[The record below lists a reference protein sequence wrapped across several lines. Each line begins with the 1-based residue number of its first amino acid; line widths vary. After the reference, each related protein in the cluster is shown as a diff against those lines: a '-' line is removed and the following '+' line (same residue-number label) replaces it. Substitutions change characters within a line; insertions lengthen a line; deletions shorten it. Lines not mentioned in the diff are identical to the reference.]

1 MSKILIQTTITGAED
16 AWCAQRFTK
25 LADVLRSDGHTV
37 TARNREP
44 QPDGSDAVLSHLAE
58 SDFDELWL
66 IAADRGNGL
75 SPADVRG
82 ILHFRE
88 RGGGIL
94 AARDREDLGASLL
107 NLGTIGAVNNFA
119 SYNRFRE
126 RRRFTRERI
135 AASYATGMHRVPEHR
150 AFRRIVP
157 LEPVHDVLRSGKS
170 PSGVVEYFPAP
181 PHEGSLS
188 VPAGLK
194 HARVIALG
202 ANASTGRAQ
211 NLAVA
216 IEGEIGGNGR
226 PSGRA
231 VAASSFHYFADPDW
245 AERDGAPHAIEES
258 FNDYIRNLARWL
270 APARA

>member
-1 MSKILIQTTITGAED
+1 MSTILIQTTITGAQD
-16 AWCAQRFTK
+16 AWCAQRFTR

-44 QPDGSDAVLSHLAE
+44 EEDGSDAVLSHLAE

-75 SPADVRG
+75 SPDDVRG
-82 ILHFRE
+82 ILRFRE

-94 AARDREDLGASLL
+94 TARDREDLGASLL
-107 NLGTIGAVNNFA
+107 NLGSIGAVNNFA
-119 SYNRFRE
+119 SFNRFRE

-135 AASYATGMHRVPEHR
+135 AASYATGMHRGPVHR
-150 AFRRIVP
+150 EFRRIVP
-157 LEPVHDVLRSGKS
+157 LEPVHDVLRSPKS
-170 PSGVVEYFPAP
+170 PSGVIEYFPAP
-181 PHEGSLS
+181 AHEGALS

-202 ANASTGRAQ
+202 SNGATGRAQ

-216 IEGEIGGNGR
+216 IEGEIGGNGK

-231 VAASSFHYFADPDW
+231 VAASSFHHFADPDW
-245 AERDGAPHAIEES
+245 AKRDGAPRSIEEP
-258 FNDYIRNLARWL
+258 FKDYIRNLARWL
-270 APARA
+270 APGAA